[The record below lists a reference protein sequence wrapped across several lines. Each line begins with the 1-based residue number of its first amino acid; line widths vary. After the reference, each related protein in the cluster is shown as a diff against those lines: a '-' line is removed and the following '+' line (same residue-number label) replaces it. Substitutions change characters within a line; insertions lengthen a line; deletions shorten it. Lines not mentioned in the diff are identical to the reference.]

1 MVAGNEQVLITAAV
15 AEDVPE
21 ELIATVF
28 HVKHGEVS
36 ADQSAHAAAEGG
48 ASNG

>member
-28 HVKHGEVS
+28 HVKQGEVS
-36 ADQSAHAAAEGG
+36 ADAEGG